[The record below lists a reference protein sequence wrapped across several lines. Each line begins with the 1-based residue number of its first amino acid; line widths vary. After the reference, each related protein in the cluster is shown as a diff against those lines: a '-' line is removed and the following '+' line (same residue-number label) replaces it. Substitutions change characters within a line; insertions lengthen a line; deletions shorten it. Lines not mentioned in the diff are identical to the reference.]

1 MNNASARALG
11 REHQRHQK
19 PTSTRRSLT
28 ADVASAD
35 IAEMIA
41 EVESAIT
48 AADEAAEAER
58 EKALDPA
65 LYPDP
70 KAAREAIEAAEF
82 ARDRLA
88 YEAAPPAGGAG
99 CRILVAMAR

>member
-1 MNNASARALG
+1 MLS
-11 REHQRHQK
+11 
-19 PTSTRRSLT
+19 S

-58 EKALDPA
+58 EKALT
-65 LYPDP
+65 
-70 KAAREAIEAAEF
+70 R
-82 ARDRLA
+82 RLVLT
-88 YEAAPPAGGAG
+88 
-99 CRILVAMAR
+99 RRQRTKR